1 MSFRRYHDFT
11 ILTDEPGDE
20 PGDRFAPFT
29 VYVFQSPA
37 GEGEKKETVPL
48 EHYDRL
54 RQRRDL
60 LAKRQLDLNEQIAYG
75 RQLAALLLPPYA
87 RRLFEDSLHELGPG
101 EGLRVRLRLLRRLAH
116 LPWEYMHLGEAGDAP
131 VASKFMA
138 LDPRISIVRHEAIAT
153 PPEKTASGN
162 VRRVLIAMA
171 TPEPH
176 TKYEPLPGLPD
187 EQQQITAALSTVK
200 GLEVRRLP
208 DFVGTT
214 QWDTLPGASP
224 DQVQATIQELEQVD
238 LFHFSGHGDFA
249 REMAPVPGE
258 YEGAGFLVLAD
269 EHNRAVEV
277 SADDLQQL
285 LGKHGIRLVT
295 LGACESGRRD
305 MFNAWSSIPAAL
317 LQGQIPSVVAM
328 QFRVRDRFAAA
339 FMAALYQALVAGATV
354 DEAVFSGRAAIRAL
368 SYGEFAGDRDWG
380 TPVLYSRVPGGCLF
394 PPVSDEEARREAQRG
409 LDAITGLHQA
419 WWDWTDHRATVGY
432 RRLRYLATLSE
443 EREAQD
449 KPLPVEPAQALLLLR
464 SAVVEGEPVERWLA
478 HLRQAGPALMAGLDA
493 AAQEIATAEETA
505 AAEEAAAA
513 EKAAPTKAE
522 APFREEATVFDLDGA
537 AQQDRPP
544 GVGPVAWAAVKHDD
558 RPVRHTAAL
567 ALTALPPVPET
578 GLEHIDAA
586 LHGLRS
592 PWKRYAR
599 RAELRGALADGDPGI
614 GQANRGLPPWD
625 RFGIWCWRFGQ
636 RVFHDWERIL
646 LLALGGAVGGFCG
659 LGALRAVVVLFT
671 LGRKNPASY
680 LLMYGYLGFL
690 LGAVLCLGILL
701 AGPVLLR
708 PPRRR
713 EQKPEPPGR
722 AVQIAAALLGALFF
736 GLALA
741 ALVGLRGI
749 AVTERPLVYLF
760 GFVLGLGLSLALYG
774 LPNAA
779 RRPGCGG
786 MLLRAG
792 VAAAVSAAIQSVF
805 LWVPDTG
812 AALDVALSLN
822 FYEAFFR
829 DSVVSPWLV
838 WIALLDAALAG
849 AVLAAGIGWGLHH
862 AGRLA
867 RWLQDLR
874 ERAGAQ

>member
-1 MSFRRYHDFT
+1 MSFRRYHDFI
-11 ILTDEPGDE
+11 ILTDEAGDTPGDE

-37 GEGEKKETVPL
+37 GEGEKKEPVSL
-48 EHYDRL
+48 EQYDRL

-60 LAKRQLDLNEQIAYG
+60 LAKRLLDLNEQIAYG
-75 RQLAALLLPPYA
+75 RELAALLLPPHA

-116 LPWEYMHLGEAGDAP
+116 LPWEYMHLGKEGEAP

-138 LDPRISIVRHEAIAT
+138 LDPRISIVRHEAIAI
-153 PPEKTASGN
+153 PPEKTASADA
-162 VRRVLIAMA
+162 RHALIAMA
-171 TPEPH
+171 APGPPE
-176 TKYEPLPGLPD
+176 KYDPLPSLPE

-200 GLEVRRLP
+200 GIKVRCLP
-208 DFVGTT
+208 DYGAA
-214 QWDTLPGASP
+214 PPGKAPSGASQE
-224 DQVQATIQELEQVD
+224 QVQAAIQELQTVD

-249 REMAPVPGE
+249 REMAPVTGE
-258 YEGAGFLVLAD
+258 YEGAGFLVLAGAD
-269 EHNRAVEV
+269 NQAVEV
-277 SADDLQQL
+277 PADDLQAL
-285 LGKHGIRLVT
+285 LGRHGIRLVT
-295 LGACESGRRD
+295 LGACESGARD

-368 SYGEFAGDRDWG
+368 SYGEFAGARDWG

-394 PPVSDEEARREAQRG
+394 PPVTDEEARREAQRG

-432 RRLRYLATLSE
+432 RQLRYLATLSE
-443 EREAQD
+443 EREAQG

-464 SAVVEGEPVERWLA
+464 SAVVESEPVERWLA
-478 HLRQAGPALMAGLDA
+478 HLRRAGPALMAELDA
-493 AAQEIATAEETA
+493 AAEEIA
-505 AAEEAAAA
+505 AAEENAA
-513 EKAAPTKAE
+513 TKEE
-522 APFREEATVFDLDGA
+522 ASFHQEATVFDLDGA
-537 AQQDRPP
+537 PRQDRPP
-544 GVGPVAWAAVKHDD
+544 GVGPVAWAAVRH
-558 RPVRHTAAL
+558 PAQAVRHTAAL
-567 ALTALPPVPET
+567 ALTALPPVPGA
-578 GLEHIDAA
+578 GLGRIDAA
-586 LHGLRS
+586 LDGLRS
-592 PWKRYAR
+592 PWKHYAR
-599 RAELRGALADGDPGI
+599 RAELLGALADGDPGI

-625 RFGIWCWRFGQ
+625 RLGIWFWRFW
-636 RVFHDWERIL
+636 RRLFHDWERIL
-646 LLALGGAVGGFCG
+646 LLALGGALGAGLG

-690 LGAVLCLGILL
+690 LGAMLCLGMLL
-701 AGPVLLR
+701 AGPALLR
-708 PPRRR
+708 PLRRR

-741 ALVGLRGI
+741 ALVGLRGL
-749 AVTERPLVYLF
+749 AVAERPLVYLF
-760 GFVLGLGLSLALYG
+760 GFVLGLGLSLALYR

-779 RRPGCGG
+779 RPPGCGG

-792 VAAAVSAAIQSVF
+792 VAAAISAAIQAVF

-829 DSVVSPWLV
+829 DSVVSPWLA

-849 AVLAAGIGWGLHH
+849 AVLAAGIGWGLSQ
-862 AGRLA
+862 ADRLA

-874 ERAGAQ
+874 ERAGA